1 MATPWNWSGSSGAR
15 LQPKPDVAKP
25 LVEKQKP
32 AAAENSNSRARLL
45 KLGRAKEPDSITDNN
60 CNVTIGTQVR
70 SGRKFSNQPV
80 QTDETL
86 ERLWVAGQHDEVQ
99 KHLLKGKNGSAAAAR
114 LIAFQKAEIAE
125 LRLSLRATEEKLRAQ
140 EAKTAEVMRFI
151 EEQESLR
158 AAQDVARIEDEN
170 AALDEAMLRAQAAE
184 AAASVEKE
192 KRMLLEAALSRMLK
206 DWESRQVDML
216 VSRGKNDE
224 GDK

>member
-1 MATPWNWSGSSGAR
+1 VGG
-15 LQPKPDVAKP
+15 
-25 LVEKQKP
+25 
-32 AAAENSNSRARLL
+32 
-45 KLGRAKEPDSITDNN
+45 G
-60 CNVTIGTQVR
+60 
-70 SGRKFSNQPV
+70 FSNLLV

-125 LRLSLRATEEKLRAQ
+125 LRLSLRATEEKLREQ

-158 AAQDVARIEDEN
+158 AAQDIARIEDEN

-216 VSRGKNDE
+216 VSRGKNEE